1 MECIIENLNSLD
13 AICGWL
19 RGEGKVAFANRQ
31 SGFYYAR
38 IVNQLSFEQIFWGN
52 PHRSLT
58 VNFRCQP
65 FFYLAGVSDIAVTTS
80 GTVVQNPGNV
90 FSQPVLQVTLTGNVG
105 IVIGVSC
112 FELLALRVRS
122 QWTQP
127 SRKRT

>member
-1 MECIIENLNSLD
+1 M
-13 AICGWL
+13 
-19 RGEGKVAFANRQ
+19 
-31 SGFYYAR
+31 
-38 IVNQLSFEQIFWGN
+38 
-52 PHRSLT
+52 
-58 VNFRCQP
+58 NFRCQP

-90 FSQPVLQVTLTGNVG
+90 FFQPVLRVTLTGNVG

-112 FELLALRVRS
+112 IERLALRVRS